1 MNGNSGTIDSI
12 NSGVSFSKYLYNKG
26 FYVRCTTM
34 NGIAQHHST
43 VANHE
48 SRMKVRMS
56 YSGKILADQTV
67 FSTSTMDEPL
77 TISVSNGT
85 SFAITTTNTA
95 QFADALFLE
104 CSKPSS
110 CTANW
115 NITGSATVIIE

>member
-1 MNGNSGTIDSI
+1 MNGNSDTIDSI

-43 VANHE
+43 ATNHE
-48 SRMKVRMS
+48 CRIKVRMQ
-56 YSGKILADQTV
+56 GVGILANQTV
-67 FSTSTMDEPL
+67 FSTSTTDEPL

-85 SFAITTTNTA
+85 SFAITTTSTA

-110 CTANW
+110 CSANW